1 MLLLTSFN
9 NQCTGIFSALD
20 TMCELPLYTL
30 PGCGVCGQ
38 DAFIGPVMDIGG
50 YWNQMFISTLWYCL
64 AAGPGAN
71 LETRGES
78 LHK

>member
-1 MLLLTSFN
+1 MW
-9 NQCTGIFSALD
+9 
-20 TMCELPLYTL
+20 ELPLYTL

-38 DAFIGPVMDIGG
+38 DVDIGPVMDIGG